1 MVSLSIESTY
11 YPCLINTYRVRGR
24 TEVLR
29 WGFKAICAAS
39 QLRGNIDCKQT
50 LIFRQFARVQFC
62 QKELGWF
69 VVNSMMKLKK
79 IYEKL
84 IQIVTISNIR
94 EKLYSIFSA
103 LVRRSIGLQYF

>member
-1 MVSLSIESTY
+1 MVLLPIEST
-11 YPCLINTYRVRGR
+11 
-24 TEVLR
+24 
-29 WGFKAICAAS
+29 FKAICAAA
-39 QLRGNIDCKQT
+39 QLRENIDCKQT
-50 LIFRQFARVQFC
+50 LIFRQSVRVQFR

-94 EKLYSIFSA
+94 EILYSIFSA
-103 LVRRSIGLQYF
+103 LVCRPIRLSYFSELWQILELFQI